1 LAGLAA
7 SALPLGVAGAASQPA
22 PPDESR
28 ILYLLPVTDSRP
40 TVERVEGLLASLGR
54 GGPYLRVGFSG
65 VFRYMADVDPE
76 RDYQIVTTRLEE
88 IAAVARQTQTPFLVH
103 LNGGRWA
110 GGGPLVESLASDPKA
125 MEWDRRNQPWTHL
138 VDGEYYFSLGIHNER
153 YRRYKERNL
162 EAAAA
167 WLADF
172 AAGPD
177 GHLLVGVSTDSEVLV
192 NLQPYYDYNP
202 LVAEELVDWLAGT
215 GPYGPGGRWQA
226 EALRL
231 TLGQMNERYGT
242 HYRRWKEVGPPREDD
257 GGPFWRDWTA
267 FRIMLV
273 HHSVQEQVDWI
284 GQAGLPQERIFS
296 HQSPAVDPKV
306 LGDALTTAQ
315 VSGGNLGV
323 TLYASQTV
331 DTDLLSQL
339 RSLNRTWGVLEY
351 RPDAPDP
358 ATTLRAL
365 DLLRAYAPRVLCP
378 YHWDDLGGSNEA
390 GFTIVGTP
398 IEEALRSFVQL
409 YAEQPLPG

>member
-1 LAGLAA
+1 
-7 SALPLGVAGAASQPA
+7 
-22 PPDESR
+22 
-28 ILYLLPVTDSRP
+28 
-40 TVERVEGLLASLGR
+40 
-54 GGPYLRVGFSG
+54 
-65 VFRYMADVDPE
+65 
-76 RDYQIVTTRLEE
+76 
-88 IAAVARQTQTPFLVH
+88 
-103 LNGGRWA
+103 
-110 GGGPLVESLASDPKA
+110 
-125 MEWDRRNQPWTHL
+125 
-138 VDGEYYFSLGIHNER
+138 
-153 YRRYKERNL
+153 
-162 EAAAA
+162 
-167 WLADF
+167 
-172 AAGPD
+172 
-177 GHLLVGVSTDSEVLV
+177 
-192 NLQPYYDYNP
+192 
-202 LVAEELVDWLAGT
+202 
-215 GPYGPGGRWQA
+215 
-226 EALRL
+226 
-231 TLGQMNERYGT
+231 
-242 HYRRWKEVGPPREDD
+242 
-257 GGPFWRDWTA
+257 
-267 FRIMLV
+267 MLV